1 MGVHVQS
8 PFQNKISSRNRN
20 AREEHMN
27 IPTLSLRTLDKK
39 VDNLD
44 RELWEEIKG
53 VESKVM
59 ENMTSIETN
68 ILDAVTKSSSIH
80 NRYKESI
87 HQLKWWRCRH
97 TFV

>member
-68 ILDAVTKSSSIH
+68 ILDAVTKSRLSSDNQRNTIGF
-80 NRYKESI
+80 EGP
-87 HQLKWWRCRH
+87 
-97 TFV
+97 

>member
-1 MGVHVQS
+1 
-8 PFQNKISSRNRN
+8 
-20 AREEHMN
+20 MN

-68 ILDAVTKSSSIH
+68 ILDAVTKS
-80 NRYKESI
+80 R
-87 HQLKWWRCRH
+87 
-97 TFV
+97 